1 MDVDAAPHDPAAVGT
16 PTGDAM
22 LQALR
27 AVPRILRSPS
37 AQQALL
43 ENPTTEAHRL
53 GLPAEA
59 GPLLL
64 NIVNAGQ
71 RPKTSDEKGG
81 STERTRDLLMEPFGH
96 ITWSFRILTAMS
108 VLMFAVGLAF
118 LVVALMRAINEGDVS
133 TSTLAIA
140 GVGLADFVLIFYRR
154 PWEDIGRGLSNSQQA
169 RIVATS
175 YLSGISMLRATD
187 SDVHATLHTLT
198 REAVQ
203 LLEEFTESPRRTGS
217 T

>member
-1 MDVDAAPHDPAAVGT
+1 
-16 PTGDAM
+16 
-22 LQALR
+22 
-27 AVPRILRSPS
+27 
-37 AQQALL
+37 
-43 ENPTTEAHRL
+43 
-53 GLPAEA
+53 
-59 GPLLL
+59 
-64 NIVNAGQ
+64 
-71 RPKTSDEKGG
+71 
-81 STERTRDLLMEPFGH
+81 
-96 ITWSFRILTAMS
+96 
-108 VLMFAVGLAF
+108 
-118 LVVALMRAINEGDVS
+118 MRAINEGDVS